1 VAFAVDLAS
10 DQNRT
15 VAINA
20 AGLDSFTVT
29 VPGTGTGDLDWG
41 MVAPTVSGWSPVIA
55 SATGYICFGN
65 VTSGNPGSCSRTK
78 ANIISGWYLVNLY
91 AWTNG
96 TSYTVPVNG
105 ESITLTAYPTP

>member
-41 MVAPTVSGWSPVIA
+41 LVAPTVSGWSPTIA
-55 SATGYICFGN
+55 SGANYLAFGN
-65 VTSGNPGSCSRTK
+65 VVGGNAGTVSRTK
-78 ANIISGWYLVNLY
+78 AQIVSGWYLINLY
-91 AWTNG
+91 AWTG
-96 TSYTVPVNG
+96 GGFTDPVVG